1 MSNIKIEQLSFGFDT
16 QNHLLF
22 DQADLVIDTQ
32 WKLGLIGRNGRG
44 KTTLLKLLQDQLPY
58 KRDYHP
64 SASIRL
70 LSSTSGRSATTN
82 L

>member
-58 KRDYHP
+58 SGTISKH
-64 SASIRL
+64 SFTFLNQWQIR
-70 LSSTSGRSATTN
+70 N
-82 L
+82 N

>member
-1 MSNIKIEQLSFGFDT
+1 MSNIKIDQLSFGFDT

-44 KTTLLKLLQDQLPY
+44 KLLYSNYCKTNCLIAGLSPISKHSFTFLNQWQ
-58 KRDYHP
+58 
-64 SASIRL
+64 IR
-70 LSSTSGRSATTN
+70 N
-82 L
+82 N

>member
-1 MSNIKIEQLSFGFDT
+1 MSNIKIDQLSFGFDT

-44 KTTLLKLLQDQLPY
+44 KLLYSNYCKTNCLIA
-58 KRDYHP
+58 DYHP